1 MHTLLL
7 LTEIF
12 MFGMAIP
19 GTMLVKLLDHK
30 ETLVQLALLAQ
41 RARQD
46 LLVQQVPLPRL
57 LDQQVLLVRLVQQA
71 QAVDLWD
78 QLVRQ
83 VQQDQQVLK
92 DNEQVFLIN
101 LLQAQA

>member
-30 ETLVQLALLAQ
+30 ETLAQREQRVQRVQLDQ
-41 RARQD
+41 
-46 LLVQQVPLPRL
+46 LVQQVLLLRL
-57 LDQQVLLVRLVQQA
+57 LDQQVLQVRLEQLDQVVVPWGQR
-71 QAVDLWD
+71 V
-78 QLVRQ
+78 QLVQLVLQ
-83 VQQDQQVLK
+83 VHK
-92 DNEQVFLIN
+92 DKEQVFLIN